1 MRARPLSKRAAVGI
15 LLIAFALTA
24 CRGGSETSSDP
35 TTPAPD
41 PNNPAP
47 FALEIDEIALS
58 PMDNS
63 EIVAGTLTEAD
74 EKTAHDAVESA
85 RVALERYLTAQ
96 FTNESTRFTA
106 APAQALLKPGLFDSL
121 SDEER
126 AVLGVRPLPVTGVLT
141 GPARGTATVL
151 FEEGRAYGVAIE
163 FQARLK
169 VFFAPTDR
177 SEPDT
182 SPSTDSGTDQ
192 GHPIVQRGSVL
203 FTSPSWGVE
212 SFELTLDAPPPPPQP
227 EPQDVADGSSSPTA
241 KRRR

>member
-24 CRGGSETSSDP
+24 CRGGDGSSSDSD
-35 TTPAPD
+35 TPAPD
-41 PNNPAP
+41 PANPAP
-47 FALEIDEIALS
+47 FTLEIDEIALS

-96 FTNESTRFTA
+96 FTDASTRFTA

-121 SDEER
+121 SEAER

-141 GPARGTATVL
+141 GAARGTATVL

-163 FQARLK
+163 FHARLK
-169 VFFAPTDR
+169 VFFAPT
-177 SEPDT
+177 EA
-182 SPSTDSGTDQ
+182 SPNTSTDPSADP
-192 GHPIVQRGSVL
+192 GHDVVQRGSVL

-212 SFELTLDAPPPPPQP
+212 SFELTLDAPPPPPHP
-227 EPQDVADGSSSPTA
+227 EPQDVTNGSPSPTA